1 MQVVMKI
8 MSKMGIATIASYR
21 NSGLFD
27 ILGLNRGDSRKS
39 GLGGGKEVSTLGGL
53 GYQRIIGS

>member
-1 MQVVMKI
+1 MKI